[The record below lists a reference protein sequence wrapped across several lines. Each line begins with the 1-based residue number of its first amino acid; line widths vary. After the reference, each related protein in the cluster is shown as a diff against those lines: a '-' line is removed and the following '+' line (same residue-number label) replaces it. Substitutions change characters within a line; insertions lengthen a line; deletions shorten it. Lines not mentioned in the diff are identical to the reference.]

1 MGASAS
7 NRRAEEHRREALLL
21 WNIFG
26 DSVCTFIVEYFRWFS
41 THFYCG
47 IFLLVLYALLLRNI
61 FGGSVCAFIVE
72 YFCFNA
78 DQSKVLGAAT
88 FREVNGLA
96 GIWYKT
102 EGDALGWR
110 LHPCPSQKDKVL
122 FWML

>member
-1 MGASAS
+1 MVLY
-7 NRRAEEHRREALLL
+7 ALLL

-26 DSVCTFIVEYFRWFS
+26 GSVRTFIVEYFCWFCKR
-41 THFYCG
+41 FYCG
-47 IFLLVLYALLLRNI
+47 IL
-61 FGGSVCAFIVE
+61 FGGSVRAFIVE
-72 YFCFNA
+72 YFSFNA